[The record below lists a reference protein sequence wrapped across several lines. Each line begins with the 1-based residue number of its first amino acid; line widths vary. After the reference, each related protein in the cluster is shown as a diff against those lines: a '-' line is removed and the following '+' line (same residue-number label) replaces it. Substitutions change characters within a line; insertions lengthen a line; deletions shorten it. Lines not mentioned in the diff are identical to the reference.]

1 MEHKDHERAHVYV
14 SGDVQGVFF
23 RDSTRQ
29 KAHQLG
35 LSGWVKNLP
44 DGRVEALFE
53 GPSQEVREMVRW
65 CEQGPPHAAVENV
78 KVGFDTAREDVFSGF
93 EVL

>member
-1 MEHKDHERAHVYV
+1 MEHNDHERAHVYV

-29 KAHQLG
+29 RAQQLG

-78 KVGFDTAREDVFSGF
+78 EVEFDTARGAVSGF

>member
-1 MEHKDHERAHVYV
+1 MENKDHERAHVYV
-14 SGDVQGVFF
+14 SGEVQGVFF

-29 KAHQLG
+29 KAQQLG

-53 GPSQEVREMVRW
+53 GPTREVREMIRW

-78 KVGFDTAREDVFSGF
+78 QVEFDTAREDVSGF